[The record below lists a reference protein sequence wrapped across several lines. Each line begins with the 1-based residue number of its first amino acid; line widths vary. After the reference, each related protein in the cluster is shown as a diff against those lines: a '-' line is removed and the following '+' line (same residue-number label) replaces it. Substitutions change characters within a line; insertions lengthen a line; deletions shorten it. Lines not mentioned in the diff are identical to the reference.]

1 MQTAGRSGRAG
12 GPARR
17 VVGAALGVAV
27 AWALLLLLVAGLAPK
42 DVEEVVR
49 FRTLTRVAE
58 PATADVVDVSND
70 RGLVLVRGV
79 TSSPEP
85 VFEPLLSLG
94 PTNALAL
101 IW

>member
-1 MQTAGRSGRAG
+1 MQTAGKGTGKGR
-12 GPARR
+12 ARR

-58 PATADVVDVSND
+58 PATADAADPKNH
-70 RGLVLVRGV
+70 L
-79 TSSPEP
+79 
-85 VFEPLLSLG
+85 
-94 PTNALAL
+94 
-101 IW
+101 